1 MSAVG
6 LRTGA
11 GSFDERVSPRVA
23 RRCFGVFAV
32 LLVALALMAAPARA
46 DFAAGVAAYDAGNYV
61 KAYAEFLPL
70 ARGGDAAAQ
79 YSLGNMY
86 RRGQGVARDDAEAVR
101 WYRKAAD
108 QGNASAQYLLGV
120 MYDGGRGVTEDHSEA
135 VRWYRSAADQG
146 HAFAQDQI
154 YRLEGRSPTKTPAT
168 ACE

>member
-11 GSFDERVSPRVA
+11 GSFDERTSPRAA

-32 LLVALALMAAPARA
+32 LLGGLALVAAPARA
-46 DFAAGVAAYDAGNYV
+46 DFAAGVAAYDAGNYA

-86 RRGQGVARDDAEAVR
+86 RRGLVVARDDAEAVR

-135 VRWYRSAADQG
+135 VRWYCSAADQG

-154 YRLEGRSPTKTPAT
+154 YRLEGRRPTKPPAT